1 MPSLQSANLVP
12 EILQLRSQGLTDSL
26 IAQELQDRGYM
37 QAQIEQALMQADSAN
52 GTSYPASPAYSQPSY
67 AQPRMSAP
75 PTAEEGNI
83 YERIEEIAESMID
96 EKWDELIAEVKKIIE
111 WKEKIEEK
119 QNKIIN
125 EVEKLKEDFTVL
137 HQGVLGRLEE
147 YDGRMRD
154 VGVELKA
161 VGKVFKDVIPEF
173 VENVKELKGIT
184 ERQKK

>member
-52 GTSYPASPAYSQPSY
+52 GTSYPASPASPAYSQPSY

-96 EKWDELIAEVKKIIE
+96 EKWDLLIAEEKK
-111 WKEKIEEK
+111 
-119 QNKIIN
+119 
-125 EVEKLKEDFTVL
+125 
-137 HQGVLGRLEE
+137 
-147 YDGRMRD
+147 RM
-154 VGVELKA
+154 E
-161 VGKVFKDVIPEF
+161 
-173 VENVKELKGIT
+173 
-184 ERQKK
+184 